1 MGASA
6 LKRDPVI
13 PSETEALLARE
24 TSRTLASIM
33 PSQDEDLELQVVEG
47 QVAKIKLPAMAVR
60 LLLDILEQMSR
71 GNAVTFIPIHAELTT
86 QQAADVLNVSRPF
99 LVKLLEEGVLKHRK
113 VGTHRRIRYDDLM
126 AYKHDIDNKRLK
138 ALEELVNQAQE
149 LDMGY

>member
-1 MGASA
+1 MGATV

-33 PSQDEDLELQVVEG
+33 PSLDEDLELQVVEG
-47 QVAKIKLPAMAVR
+47 HVAKIKLPAMAVR

-99 LVKLLEEGVLKHRK
+99 LIKLIEEGVLEHRK

-126 AYKHDIDNKRLK
+126 TYKHDIDNKRLK
-138 ALEELVNQAQE
+138 ALEELVNQAQD

>member
-1 MGASA
+1 MGATV

-33 PSQDEDLELQVVEG
+33 PSLDEDLELQVVEG
-47 QVAKIKLPAMAVR
+47 HVAKIKLPAMAVR

-99 LVKLLEEGVLKHRK
+99 LIKLIEEGVLKHRK

-138 ALEELVNQAQE
+138 ALEELVNQAQD

>member
-1 MGASA
+1 
-6 LKRDPVI
+6 
-13 PSETEALLARE
+13 
-24 TSRTLASIM
+24 
-33 PSQDEDLELQVVEG
+33 
-47 QVAKIKLPAMAVR
+47 MAVR

-99 LVKLLEEGVLKHRK
+99 LIKLIEEGVLKHRK

-126 AYKHDIDNKRLK
+126 TYKHDIDNKRLK
-138 ALEELVNQAQE
+138 ALEELVNQAQD